1 MYTPHLAEE
10 VPFFDDERTA
20 EEIDNMPEEERE
32 EYLASLED

>member
-1 MYTPHLAEE
+1 MTNHYLAEE
-10 VPFFDDERTA
+10 TPFFNDERTA